1 MLAGIDAAVTHA
13 TPVAVEAAVT
23 VANAIAALVRRDAT
37 RISIAVTPEDT
48 DVVALRAEASITVA
62 KALGQLELHPGDA
75 ESAIATAASIPGSPD
90 TFAALTGALVGAA
103 WGASSLPQRWIAGV
117 EHAAELEALAAR
129 IVGRLLGDAEASGD
143 SRIWF
148 LLDRSGSMESIREAV
163 VGGCNHFFSEQR
175 AVSGEANVTLVQ
187 FDSENPHE
195 LVLDSVAVASVVP
208 LGDHEFQPRGMTP
221 LFDATA
227 MLLDR
232 AERTGAA
239 PTDNLVV
246 VFTDGEENASRHW
259 SRDRLFRRI
268 RKLQDKGWTF
278 VFLGANQDSYAE
290 GGRLGFAQG
299 STSNFRAT
307 PSSVAAA
314 YAGLNRATTEWRGKG
329 AHLRMSDRARFW
341 GDRKE
346 AEEELDD

>member
-1 MLAGIDAAVTHA
+1 M
-13 TPVAVEAAVT
+13 
-23 VANAIAALVRRDAT
+23 
-37 RISIAVTPEDT
+37 
-48 DVVALRAEASITVA
+48 
-62 KALGQLELHPGDA
+62 
-75 ESAIATAASIPGSPD
+75 
-90 TFAALTGALVGAA
+90 
-103 WGASSLPQRWIAGV
+103 
-117 EHAAELEALAAR
+117 
-129 IVGRLLGDAEASGD
+129 
-143 SRIWF
+143 
-148 LLDRSGSMESIREAV
+148 
-163 VGGCNHFFSEQR
+163 
-175 AVSGEANVTLVQ
+175 
-187 FDSENPHE
+187 
-195 LVLDSVAVASVVP
+195 
-208 LGDHEFQPRGMTP
+208 
-221 LFDATA
+221 
-227 MLLDR
+227 
-232 AERTGAA
+232 

-246 VFTDGEENASRHW
+246 VFTDGEENASRQW

-307 PSSVAAA
+307 PSSVAAV